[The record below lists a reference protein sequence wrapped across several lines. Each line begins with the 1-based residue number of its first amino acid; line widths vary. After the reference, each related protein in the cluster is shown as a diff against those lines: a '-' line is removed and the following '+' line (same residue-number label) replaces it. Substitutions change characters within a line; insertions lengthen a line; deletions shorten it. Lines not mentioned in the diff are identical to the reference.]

1 MRARCLQEVYDIYVF
16 TILKM
21 RSRIKVKNV
30 TLVPFCKTDCFS
42 TSHCSW
48 VLMENALGWLVPS
61 FTSLQNFRSKL
72 SPRPRFT
79 HSSFIPQKVVT
90 WFLKAFNLLCE
101 LFRPILTR
109 SFEPTNLP
117 LVDSCSEWQKIT
129 ASTKVDKASWAV
141 AAMVSMNLSW
151 PLISLT
157 CSGDLLARGYKFG
170 KAAVDGSEC
179 TDEWSYI
186 KTLTSEVKSS
196 HQMLVRSSVPIYYL
210 FSSID
215 P

>member
-1 MRARCLQEVYDIYVF
+1 
-16 TILKM
+16 
-21 RSRIKVKNV
+21 
-30 TLVPFCKTDCFS
+30 
-42 TSHCSW
+42 
-48 VLMENALGWLVPS
+48 MENALGWLVPS

-117 LVDSCSEWQKIT
+117 FVDSCSEWLKIT
-129 ASTKVDKASWAV
+129 TSTKVDKTSWAV
-141 AAMVSMNLSW
+141 AAMVPMNLSW

-157 CSGDLLARGYKFG
+157 CSGDLFARGYKFPRE
-170 KAAVDGSEC
+170 GSCWWVCVLMSEFFFV
-179 TDEWSYI
+179 I
-186 KTLTSEVKSS
+186 KFFAW
-196 HQMLVRSSVPIYYL
+196 IL
-210 FSSID
+210 FRPLHEYFLGLIGVHEIFFI
-215 P
+215 